1 MKRVLALV
9 PSELGHSPGQ
19 RSTIEL
25 WERPLREAGFA
36 LEYAPFETPQMRR
49 LLGQRGRV
57 LSKAREMLRAYA
69 RRVRLLRDVRGFDA
83 VYVYREAA
91 LIGPALLERWVAQRG
106 CPIIYSLDDPLY
118 IPYVSPSNGWLSY
131 LKFFGKVATIC
142 RLSRVVI
149 VNSRFHQDYAEKHC
163 RNVRQI
169 PSVVDDRIY
178 RYRPERPHG
187 SPVCV
192 GWSGSPST
200 ATNLQLVTGALGDLA
215 RRTPYRLHLIGAERL
230 DIPGVGC
237 SAQPWRAE
245 TEVSDLE
252 KLDIGLVPLPDNEW
266 NRRKFNLKVA
276 QYMALGIVPVATPL
290 GSNPDVIEHGKDGF
304 LASTASEWTTHLE
317 TLVRDG
323 ALRSAMAERAAR
335 KAQTSFTLQS
345 QSRAILDAFKSAFP
359 NGPSHHGGEPFPF
372 AP

>member
-1 MKRVLALV
+1 MRRVLALV

-25 WERPLREAGFA
+25 WERPLREAGFE
-36 LEYAPFETPQMRR
+36 LEYAPFETPELRR

-57 LSKAREMLRAYA
+57 LPKAREMLRAYS
-69 RRVRLLRDVRGFDA
+69 RRLRLVRDVRGFDA
-83 VYVYREAA
+83 IYIYREAA
-91 LIGPALLERWVAQRG
+91 LIGPALLERWVARQG
-106 CPIIYSLDDPLY
+106 CPIVYSLDDPLY
-118 IPYVSPSNGWLSY
+118 IPYISPSNGWLSY

-149 VNSRFHQDYAEKHC
+149 VNSRFHQDYAEKYN

-169 PSVVDDRIY
+169 PSVVDERIY

-200 ATNLQLVTGALGDLA
+200 VANLRLVTGALGELA
-215 RRTPYRLHLIGAERL
+215 KRVHYRLHLIGAERL
-230 DIPGVGC
+230 EIPGVEC
-237 SAQPWRAE
+237 TAQPWRAE

-252 KLDIGLVPLPDNEW
+252 QLDIGLVPLPDSEW
-266 NRRKFNLKVA
+266 NRRKFNLKLA

-290 GSNPDVIEHGKDGF
+290 GSNPDVIEHGVDGF
-304 LASTASEWTTHLE
+304 LASASGEWATHLW
-317 TLVRDG
+317 TLVRDE
-323 ALRSAMAERAAR
+323 ALRFVMAERGALKAR
-335 KAQTSFTLQS
+335 ANFTLQA
-345 QSRAILDAFKSAFP
+345 QSGAILNAFRSALP
-359 NGPSHHGGEPFPF
+359 GG
-372 AP
+372 A

>member
-1 MKRVLALV
+1 MKHILSLV

-25 WERPLREAGFA
+25 WERPLREAGFV
-36 LEYAPFETPQMRR
+36 LEHVPFETPALRR
-49 LLGQRGRV
+49 VLSQGGRV
-57 LSKAREMLRAYA
+57 LSKAREMLRAYS
-69 RRVRLLRDVRGFDA
+69 RRVRLLRDLRRFDA

-91 LIGPALLERWVAQRG
+91 LIGPALLERWIAGQG
-106 CPIIYSLDDPLY
+106 LPIIYSLDDPLY

-149 VNSRFHQDYAEKHC
+149 VNSRFHQAYAEKYS

-169 PSVVDDRIY
+169 PSVVDERIY
-178 RYRPERPHG
+178 RYRPGRPRG
-187 SPVCV
+187 SVVCV

-200 ATNLQLVTGALGDLA
+200 AANLRLVTGALGELA
-215 RRTPYRLHLIGAERL
+215 KRATYRLHLIGAERL
-230 DIPGVGC
+230 EVPGVEC
-237 SAQPWRAE
+237 TAQPWRAE

-252 KLDIGLVPLPDNEW
+252 QLDIGLVPLPDNEW

-290 GSNPDVIEHGKDGF
+290 GSNPDVIEHGSDGF
-304 LASTASEWTTHLE
+304 LASTTVEWTTHLE

-323 ALRSAMAERAAR
+323 ALRFVMAERGAR
-335 KAQTSFTLQS
+335 KAQANFTLEAQ
-345 QSRAILDAFKSAFP
+345 AGAVADAFSSAFP
-359 NGPSHHGGEPFPF
+359 QG
-372 AP
+372 A